1 MPKRAKEISARQVT
15 SIKNDGRFAVGGVPG
30 LYLHV
35 RGISRCWVLR
45 VKVGGQRRD
54 LGLGSFPEVSLAIAR
69 DRAWE
74 KRRSAPS
81 RLPAIVEFRE
91 PPTMDPPAAI
101 SIMPNVS
108 RETTIFESCAR
119 TYVAAQAPG
128 WKSPKHA
135 KQWLSTLEAYAF
147 PVIGKMNVA
156 AVAVTHVL
164 EILQPIW
171 STKTETATRL
181 RGRIE
186 SILDW
191 AEHRQYRSGKNPAS
205 WDGNL
210 RHELPSPTKLKK
222 RKKRHHAALPY
233 LRVGAFMVDLRSR
246 KGVTAPALEWGILTA
261 ARSQEIRGA
270 RRSEINVTL
279 RRWTIPAG
287 RMKME
292 KDHVVPLSD
301 AAIALYERLLPSQDS
316 DLLFPAHEGGELCDA
331 AFGALIDDMHEGQ
344 IKRGGIGYL
353 DPVQNR
359 VATQH
364 GFRSTFR
371 DWAAEVALFPRE
383 VIEHALAHKLKDEAE
398 AAYQRGDLFLKRA
411 VVMERWAQFCNEA
424 SPVLPDIAKLLE
436 KRTTAC

>member
-1 MPKRAKEISARQVT
+1 M
-15 SIKNDGRFAVGGVPG
+15 
-30 LYLHV
+30 
-35 RGISRCWVLR
+35 
-45 VKVGGQRRD
+45 
-54 LGLGSFPEVSLAIAR
+54 GSFPEVTLAIAR

-74 KRRSAPS
+74 KRKSVPS
-81 RLPAIVEFRE
+81 RQTAVVELQAAT
-91 PPTMDPPAAI
+91 PTNPPAAT
-101 SIMPNVS
+101 SITPNVS
-108 RETTIFESCAR
+108 RETTTFESCAR

-128 WKSPKHA
+128 WKSGKHA

-147 PVIGKMNVA
+147 PVIGKLDVA

-181 RGRIE
+181 RGRME

-191 AEHRQYRSGKNPAS
+191 AEHRKYRSGKNPAS

-210 RHELPSPTKLKK
+210 KHELPSPTKLKK

-246 KGVTAPALEWGILTA
+246 KGVSARALEWGILTA

-270 RRSEINVTL
+270 RRSEINVHL
-279 RRWTIPAG
+279 RRWTIPAE

-301 AAIALYERLLPSQDS
+301 AAIALYESLPPGQNGDF
-316 DLLFPAHEGGELCDA
+316 LFPAPEGGELCDA
-331 AFGALIDDMHEGQ
+331 AFGALIDDMHEAQ
-344 IKRGGIGYL
+344 IKRAGIGYL

-359 VATQH
+359 VSTQH

-398 AAYQRGDLFLKRA
+398 AAYQRGDLLLKRA

-424 SPVLPDIAKLLE
+424 SPELPDIAKLLE
-436 KRTTAC
+436 NRAMTS